1 LQKRYRKLVQAN
13 GRLLAVSG
21 VVFLIIA
28 YSGTHAAYRELMAS
42 RKINVNY
49 SQLLDTIAK
58 GESRGNYNAYFGN
71 ASNTSLQFT
80 AMTVTQVLQWQK
92 DYVEQGNASSAVGK
106 YQILRPTLIKLVR
119 QLKLTGNEKFDARLQ
134 DSLAVALLEKR
145 GSQDYLR
152 KDITREEFAANLAKE
167 WAALP
172 KIVGSD
178 PEQSYYAGDG
188 INKVQITIEEMYTAL
203 ASLKT

>member
-1 LQKRYRKLVQAN
+1 
-13 GRLLAVSG
+13 
-21 VVFLIIA
+21 
-28 YSGTHAAYRELMAS
+28 MAS